1 MGACNFTTLEPG
13 TNLQTCFRNAQ
24 DAARAERGHQE
35 GYSGDIQTKTSV
47 VQRRSEPLTYA
58 EADIFIYGTGAAAQD
73 DGDLERATKDGPCFA
88 VPIRANAA
96 PDVIGYR
103 FYGQARC

>member
-1 MGACNFTTLEPG
+1 VGACNFTTLEPG
-13 TNLQTCFRNAQ
+13 THLQTCFRSAQ

-35 GYSGDIQTKTSV
+35 GYSGDIQTKTRV
-47 VQRRSEPLTYA
+47 VLRRSEPLTDA
-58 EADIFIYGTGAAAQD
+58 EADRFIFGTGAAAQD
-73 DGDLERATKDGPCFA
+73 DGDLERATKYGPCFA
-88 VPIRANAA
+88 VPIRADAV